1 MNYTKT
7 SGEFI
12 KCFLPIL
19 KKNKSE
25 NNAVASTD
33 ILKVLYNDIYK
44 AYRESIKHSCL
55 KGVLKKLTKT
65 EPANQPE
72 IYNSKFFPTYI
83 KKYIKENELYQ
94 LTYTCAINGRTIHI
108 HFTLFSEKELL
119 NLDDKN
125 LTNIQM
131 I

>member
-19 KKNKSE
+19 KKNKR
-25 NNAVASTD
+25 AQASAAAQAPAAAAETD

-44 AYRESIKHSCL
+44 AHRESIKNSCL

-83 KKYIKENELYQ
+83 KKYIKENEYS
-94 LTYTCAINGRTIHI
+94 T
-108 HFTLFSEKELL
+108 K
-119 NLDDKN
+119 
-125 LTNIQM
+125 
-131 I
+131 